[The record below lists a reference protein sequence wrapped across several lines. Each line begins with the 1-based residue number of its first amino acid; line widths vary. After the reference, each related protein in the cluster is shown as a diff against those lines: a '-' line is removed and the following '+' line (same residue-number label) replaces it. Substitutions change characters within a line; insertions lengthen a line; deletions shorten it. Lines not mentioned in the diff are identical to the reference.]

1 MALVL
6 KDRAKETCTGT
17 SGDMALTGA
26 VSGFVAFSV
35 IGNAKETYY
44 VLEDADGTKWEVGI
58 GTYTLSG
65 TTFSRD
71 TILANQAGDTTTQTF
86 SGGTH
91 TIFCGYPAGKA
102 VYLDASGN
110 LSHTVDISSDTN
122 LVGGT
127 GITLTGDTLST
138 TDSEIAHDS
147 LSGFVAAEHVDWAGA
162 SAGTIHA
169 TNYTDTTYTKA
180 SFDLDHLFTLVDATA
195 DTSEHLGTFTGS
207 TISDSVTIKAAL
219 QALETAVE
227 TKTSNTGDMTGV
239 DLTAGTGI
247 TIDSETNTTSGDYS
261 ATITCT
267 VTDTNTMG
275 SGFTVSATT
284 DTTAT
289 TITQGDDLFFAAGT
303 GITCETTADGTVTI
317 SSTVTDTDTTYS
329 AATNSVL
336 GLMKLEDGTEQTTA
350 ANAVST
356 TAGRT
361 YGIQFNSSDEA
372 VVNVPWTDTDTNTMG
387 SGFTVSA
394 TTDTTPTTITQ
405 GDDLMFT
412 AGTGITC
419 ETTSDGTVTISCTVT
434 DTDTNTMGSG
444 FTVSATTDTTATTIT
459 QGDDLMF
466 AAGTGITCE
475 TTADG
480 TVTISSTVTDTNTMG
495 SGFTVSATTDS
506 NATTITQGDDLMF
519 AAGTG
524 ITCETTADGTVTIS
538 STVTDTNTEYT
549 AGTLLDLS
557 STTFNVDLSEALAA
571 VMAEADEFIFLDN
584 DDSSAAK
591 RESLSDLLDTVAG
604 TVGTT
609 GLDRS
614 GATLVV
620 SDLHP
625 VGVSG
630 SADQLLTDD
639 GDGTVTSEANLT
651 FDGGILTLNGGLVKN
666 TDTVTAATYTVDAT
680 GTDSIILCDATAN
693 AIDITLPD
701 AAAGIVGRILTIK
714 KIDSSTNTVDIIG
727 STGGGYGADDID
739 EFNLKYT
746 LYAQHDTITIVCGEG
761 DGTASDYQW
770 WIIAQKLKPHV
781 AKVYSAAA
789 QTGVTTSAWD
799 QVTFDTSEHL
809 VGLTWTDASDKITIT
824 RPGYYHIHAQI
835 SLDLAANQDCYLAIG
850 KNGATSGAVDDEDL
864 LNVTANSR
872 PDANIYQEC
881 SVVDFLAVGDYIT
894 LHVWHNKGTT
904 ASTIVSGGTAG
915 GDDLRTKP
923 RLSVYEIIG

>member
-317 SSTVTDTDTTYS
+317 SSTVTDT
-329 AATNSVL
+329 
-336 GLMKLEDGTEQTTA
+336 
-350 ANAVST
+350 
-356 TAGRT
+356 
-361 YGIQFNSSDEA
+361 
-372 VVNVPWTDTDTNTMG
+372 
-387 SGFTVSA
+387 
-394 TTDTTPTTITQ
+394 
-405 GDDLMFT
+405 
-412 AGTGITC
+412 
-419 ETTSDGTVTISCTVT
+419 
-434 DTDTNTMGSG
+434 
-444 FTVSATTDTTATTIT
+444 
-459 QGDDLMF
+459 
-466 AAGTGITCE
+466 
-475 TTADG
+475 
-480 TVTISSTVTDTNTMG
+480 NTMG

-781 AKVYSAAA
+781 AKVYSDAA

>member
-419 ETTSDGTVTISCTVT
+419 ETT
-434 DTDTNTMGSG
+434 
-444 FTVSATTDTTATTIT
+444 A
-459 QGDDLMF
+459 
-466 AAGTGITCE
+466 E
-475 TTADG
+475 G

-781 AKVYSAAA
+781 AKVYSDAA